1 MAAALAVLIWLITLV
16 AAYLFSGIPGWFPEQ
31 ISEHGGAIDQQ
42 FLRTLVVVAIAF
54 ISAQVTLGYCI
65 WHYRGRGKE
74 RATYTHGS
82 TGVEIGLMLLTATV
96 FVILAATGQK
106 VWAQLHLKEAP
117 PDALQI
123 EVTAQQFAWN
133 IRYPGADGKFGNTI
147 PKLIDD
153 QSNPVGLDPK
163 DPASKDDVV
172 SVNRLAIPVNR
183 PIQLILRSKDVTHSF
198 FVPVL
203 RLKQDTVPGM
213 RIPIHFKAMKTGE
226 YEIACAELC
235 GLTHFKMRG
244 FLMVMSD
251 QEFTAWLKERA
262 GS

>member
-1 MAAALAVLIWLITLV
+1 M
-16 AAYLFSGIPGWFPEQ
+16 
-31 ISEHGGAIDQQ
+31 
-42 FLRTLVVVAIAF
+42 
-54 ISAQVTLGYCI
+54 
-65 WHYRGRGKE
+65 
-74 RATYTHGS
+74 TYTHGS
-82 TGVEIGLMLLTATV
+82 NKVEIGLMLLTGVV
-96 FVILAATGQK
+96 FVTLAAMGQK

-133 IRYPGADGKFGNTI
+133 IRYPGADGKFGRTV
-147 PKLIDD
+147 PKLIND
-153 QSNPVGLDPK
+153 QSNPVGVDPT

-172 SVNRLAIPVNR
+172 SLNRMAIPVNR

-213 RIPIHFKAMKTGE
+213 AIPIHFKAMKTGE

-235 GLTHFKMRG
+235 GMEHFKMRG
-244 FLMVMSD
+244 YLMVMSD
-251 QEFTAWLKERA
+251 EDFNAWLKDRA
-262 GS
+262 SN

>member
-1 MAAALAVLIWLITLV
+1 MAAILAGLIWLITLS
-16 AAYLFSGIPGWFPEQ
+16 AALLFSGKIGWFPEQ
-31 ISEHGGAIDQQ
+31 ISEHGGAIDEQ
-42 FLRTLVVVAIAF
+42 FIRTLVVVVIAF
-54 ISAQVTLGYCI
+54 LSAQITLGYFI
-65 WHYRGRGKE
+65 WRYRDRGKGQV
-74 RATYTHGS
+74 TYTHGS
-82 TGVEIGLMLLTATV
+82 NRVEIGLMLLTGVV
-96 FVILAATGQK
+96 FVTLAAMGQK

-133 IRYPGADGKFGNTI
+133 IRYPGADGKFGRTV
-147 PKLIDD
+147 PKLIND
-153 QSNPVGLDPK
+153 QSNPVGLDPT

-172 SVNRLAIPVNR
+172 SLNRMAIPVNR

-213 RIPIHFKAMKTGE
+213 AIPIHFKAMKTGE

-235 GLTHFKMRG
+235 GMEHFKMRG
-244 FLMVMSD
+244 YLMVMSD
-251 QEFTAWLKERA
+251 EDFNAWLKDRA
-262 GS
+262 SN